1 MVDFNVRANFY
12 KYATQQPGTD
22 FDLVCIV
29 EDEEDESFWQDV
41 FLKNSFTRNPK
52 FIPYTRDFR
61 PDGTTNDRR
70 GKDTVLRY
78 LPYTDNRL
86 ALCIDSDYD
95 LLTKTN
101 NPSIQDHV
109 FQTYTHSIENYK
121 SYAPSLMNLCLE
133 ATHSTDNQ
141 LFDIEKF
148 LSDYSEI
155 IYPLFVVFIIS
166 ESNAN
171 SGVNRFLTGQKF
183 AETAVLKGDFDVKNN
198 GKAELED
205 LKDRIKNRLDTLLTS
220 YTSAEF
226 QATEQRIKTFGITPQ
241 NTYLFFRGHSLYD
254 AVTMPIVRSV
264 SKSLKN
270 NEIKKRRP
278 NVQLYIDSCKDIAQ
292 LLKEN
297 KNYHSCF
304 LMNKIQADVAAF

>member
-1 MVDFNVRANFY
+1 MDFEERADFY
-12 KYATQQPGTD
+12 KKAVRFLGLDMAFY
-22 FDLVCIV
+22 V
-29 EDEEDESFWQDV
+29 EDEEDKDFWEHV
-41 FLKNSFTRNPK
+41 FTTFQFPFTRK
-52 FIPYTRDFR
+52 FYHYTQEKL
-61 PDGTTNDRR
+61 PDGTIKQRR
-70 GKDTVLRY
+70 GKATVLNY
-78 LPYTDNRL
+78 FTYADKRL

-101 NPSIQDHV
+101 NPTIQDNV

-166 ESNAN
+166 ESKTNPDD
-171 SGVNRFLTGQKF
+171 RFLFGRDF
-183 AETAVLKGDFDVKNN
+183 AKVAVLRGDFDVKDN
-198 GKAELED
+198 GEEELKD
-205 LKDRIKNRLDTLLTS
+205 LRDRIKIQLDGLGTS

-226 QATEQRIKTFGITPQ
+226 QATELHIKTLGVTPQ

-254 AVTMPIVRSV
+254 AVTSPIVRSV

-270 NEIKKRRP
+270 NELKKRRP
-278 NVQLYIDSCKDIAQ
+278 NVQPYIDSCKDIAH
-292 LLKEN
+292 LLKQN
-297 KNYHSCF
+297 KNYHSCP
-304 LMNKIQADVAAF
+304 LMNKIQTDIVAFNA

>member
-1 MVDFNVRANFY
+1 MDFKERADFY
-12 KYATQQPGTD
+12 KKAVRFLGLDMAFY
-22 FDLVCIV
+22 V
-29 EDEEDESFWQDV
+29 EDGEDKDFWEHILTTFQ
-41 FLKNSFTRNPK
+41 FPFTRK
-52 FIPYTRDFR
+52 FYHYTQEKL
-61 PDGTTNDRR
+61 PDGTTKQRK
-70 GKDTVLRY
+70 GKATVLNY
-78 LPYTDNRL
+78 LPYSDKRL

-95 LLTKTN
+95 LLTKTS
-101 NPSIQDHV
+101 NPTIQDNV

-121 SYAPSLMNLCLE
+121 SYAPSLMGLCLE

-166 ESNAN
+166 ESKGNA
-171 SGVNRFLTGQKF
+171 GAIRFLTGQKF
-183 AETAVLKGDFDVKNN
+183 AETAVLRGDFDIKNN
-198 GKAELED
+198 GKAELEA
-205 LKDRIKNRLDTLLTS
+205 LKDRVKIQLDRLGTS

-226 QATEQRIKTFGITPQ
+226 QATELHIKTLGVTPE

-254 AVTMPIVRSV
+254 AVTSPIIRSV

-297 KNYHSCF
+297 KNYYSCP
-304 LMNKIQADVAAF
+304 LINKIRADIAAF